1 MRNSSREKK
10 TYTKVDVP
18 RIKNKMTNVC
28 NKERIGNLFAYTLTE
43 NACLAVFF
51 SRLNK
56 VKMVEVITKDR
67 SIAKDR
73 S

>member
-28 NKERIGNLFAYTLTE
+28 NKERIRNLFAYTLTE

-51 SRLNK
+51 Q
-56 VKMVEVITKDR
+56 TK
-67 SIAKDR
+67 
-73 S
+73 

>member
-51 SRLNK
+51 Q
-56 VKMVEVITKDR
+56 TK
-67 SIAKDR
+67 
-73 S
+73 

>member
-1 MRNSSREKK
+1 MTAKKKIWYIFECEIVAEKK
-10 TYTKVDVP
+10 KPYTKVDVP

-51 SRLNK
+51 Q
-56 VKMVEVITKDR
+56 TK
-67 SIAKDR
+67 
-73 S
+73 